1 MPEKTNLLLTAISV
15 WVRIT
20 IISIFCMFF
29 IAMFILDV
37 FGDPHDEDVFF
48 ILMGS
53 IALVGSTLITI
64 WQIIGLRKKEAQ
76 EAAEHEKA
84 EAQRKADAAVKE
96 KAKKAKEEAKRKKI
110 KELNEKYGE
119 PFGTSVYNHKVVKGM
134 SVDAV
139 EESWG
144 KPNLIKNDSW
154 YYPAKRRKI
163 LSQIT
168 FKNNKVSNIEEK
180 DQLVELN
187 MSKKEVIAIWGEPED
202 EKETVYKTKTKL
214 RLYYFPRTTRQHTT
228 VYGYEVRLEDDVV
241 VGWKEFD

>member
-96 KAKKAKEEAKRKKI
+96 KAKKAKEEAKRKKL
-110 KELNEKYGE
+110 K
-119 PFGTSVYNHKVVKGM
+119 S
-134 SVDAV
+134 
-139 EESWG
+139 
-144 KPNLIKNDSW
+144 
-154 YYPAKRRKI
+154 
-163 LSQIT
+163 
-168 FKNNKVSNIEEK
+168 
-180 DQLVELN
+180 
-187 MSKKEVIAIWGEPED
+187 
-202 EKETVYKTKTKL
+202 
-214 RLYYFPRTTRQHTT
+214 
-228 VYGYEVRLEDDVV
+228 
-241 VGWKEFD
+241 

>member
-1 MPEKTNLLLTAISV
+1 MPEKKILLLPEIGIWVKNVAIGFGLLIASGYFFEGRLDV
-15 WVRIT
+15 VNV
-20 IISIFCMFF
+20 IIS
-29 IAMFILDV
+29 LV
-37 FGDPHDEDVFF
+37 
-48 ILMGS
+48 L
-53 IALVGSTLITI
+53 ALVISTFITRMRVVGI
-64 WQIIGLRKKEAQ
+64 R
-76 EAAEHEKA
+76 
-84 EAQRKADAAVKE
+84 
-96 KAKKAKEEAKRKKI
+96 KEEAEEAEEHARQEAERKAAAAAAAQRAKEI

-168 FKNNKVSNIEEK
+168 FKNNKVLNIEEK

-228 VYGYEVRLEDDVV
+228 VYGYEVRLEDDIV